1 MRYAFGASSGV
12 PMDRLRNTL
21 EPDPIR
27 VGVGRTAL
35 AVLSHVSTWKR
46 LSVNTTPP
54 YIRATLL
61 FVFSLSFG
69 RAADLTLLTH
79 DSFELPAALIE
90 QFERQNGV
98 QVNILKAGDA
108 GQMLNKLILTQGSI
122 ADVVY
127 GIDTTLFTKAKTA
140 GVVRAETFK
149 WIATGYVNL
158 NYDKAMKGPLPK
170 RLEDLTSP
178 KYKDMLVVENPAT
191 SSPGLS
197 FLLSTL
203 HHFGPQKAWAFW
215 AKLRDNGLKVTQGW
229 SQAYYT
235 EFSRNGGSYPLVVSY
250 ASSPAAEV
258 FFSKQKL
265 TESPTG
271 NLFLQG
277 GVFRQSE
284 GMAVTASSKNV
295 ALGKALIQF
304 MQSAK
309 VQAQIPT
316 SMWMYPT
323 APNIPLP
330 DVYRFAQ
337 KPTAFYAPKPTDPLL
352 MQVDALIQKWNAIV
366 IERQDP

>member
-1 MRYAFGASSGV
+1 M
-12 PMDRLRNTL
+12 NTI
-21 EPDPIR
+21 PF
-27 VGVGRTAL
+27 
-35 AVLSHVSTWKR
+35 
-46 LSVNTTPP
+46 
-54 YIRATLL
+54 YIRAIFLL
-61 FVFSLSFG
+61 VFSLSFG
-69 RAADLTLLTH
+69 KAAQLTLLTH
-79 DSFELPAALIE
+79 DSFELPKALLE
-90 QFERQNGV
+90 GFERNNNV
-98 QVNILKAGDA
+98 QVNVLKAGDA

-127 GIDTTLFTKAKTA
+127 GIDTTLFNKAKTA
-140 GVVRAETFK
+140 GILRVETFK

-178 KYKDMLVVENPAT
+178 AYRNMLVVENPAT

-203 HHFGPQKAWAFW
+203 HHFGPQKAWEFW

-235 EFSRNGGSYPLVVSY
+235 EFSRNGGHYPLVVSY

-265 TESPTG
+265 TQSPTG
-271 NLFLQG
+271 NLFFVG

-295 ALGKALIQF
+295 ALGKAFIQF
-304 MQSAK
+304 MQSEK
-309 VQAQIPT
+309 VQKQIPT
-316 SMWMYPT
+316 SMWMYPIM
-323 APNIPLP
+323 PNISLP

-337 KPTAFYAPKPTDPLL
+337 KPVAFYAPEPTDPLL
-352 MQVDALIQKWNAIV
+352 TQVDALIQKWNAVV
-366 IERQDP
+366 IERQNP